1 MMNSPNRTLIV
12 EVKTVENSHFDLA
25 QTSPLI
31 VYQDASSNYYL
42 ATSNSQIEQAI
53 LAAIP
58 RLGSNYRH
66 PLLFD
71 VQVILGDESEA
82 FVASI
87 KQSPN
92 SRSRVRRTR
101 P

>member
-1 MMNSPNRTLIV
+1 MINSPNRTLIV
-12 EVKTVENSHFDLA
+12 EVKTVERSNFDPA

-31 VYQDASSNYYL
+31 VYLDSNNNYFIS
-42 ATSNSQIEQAI
+42 TGNSQIERAI

-71 VQVILGDESEA
+71 VQVISGDEGEA

-87 KQSPN
+87 ERSP
-92 SRSRVRRTR
+92 
-101 P
+101 